1 MKNAISIGR
10 TWCQQ
15 EKQKQKLQK
24 RHKKNRTLKTTM
36 ESKQYLTRQ
45 KKRNTNQV
53 ARLSPNGSDE
63 NLRLPT
69 MTISSE
75 HLL

>member
-1 MKNAISIGR
+1 MPSRSDEHGVN
-10 TWCQQ
+10 
-15 EKQKQKLQK
+15 
-24 RHKKNRTLKTTM
+24 KKNKSRNYRNATKKKSNI
-36 ESKQYLTRQ
+36 EDNNGKQTIHNTA
-45 KKRNTNQV
+45 KKENTNQV

>member
-24 RHKKNRTLKTTM
+24 RPKKSNI
-36 ESKQYLTRQ
+36 EDNNGKQTIHNTA
-45 KKRNTNQV
+45 KKENTNQV